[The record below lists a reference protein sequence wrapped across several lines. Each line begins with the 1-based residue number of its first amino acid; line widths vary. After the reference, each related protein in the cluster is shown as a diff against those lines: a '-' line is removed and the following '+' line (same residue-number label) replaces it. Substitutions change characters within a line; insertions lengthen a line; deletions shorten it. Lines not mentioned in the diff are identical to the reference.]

1 MTKILF
7 PYKLKKF
14 GWFLVLVPMIVY
26 VILKQTDYYSQ
37 SELKLILLRIV
48 APLFLTGLLL
58 VNFTAL
64 KREDEFINHCR
75 LNSFA
80 LTFFIIIYQGIIKMF
95 TSGIEATQK
104 SLLALYST
112 ILIVPIIFL
121 YLQIW
126 LGSRNG
132 K

>member
-1 MTKILF
+1 MLL
-7 PYKLKKF
+7 PHKLKKI
-14 GWFLVLVPMIVY
+14 GWFLALVPLTVY
-26 VILKQTDYYSQ
+26 VILKLTDYYSQ
-37 SELKLILLRIV
+37 SELKVIFLRIV

-64 KREDEFINHCR
+64 KREDEFINHYR

-112 ILIVPIIFL
+112 LLIVPIIFL